1 MTQTGAVRSFL
12 AVGITIAAV
21 AGVADEIAGRLRTS
35 VSVSPGFKCAV
46 GAPSIP
52 H

>member
-1 MTQTGAVRSFL
+1 MTQTGAVRRFL
-12 AVGITIAAV
+12 AAGITIAAV

-35 VSVSPGFKCAV
+35 VSASTFKCFV
-46 GAPSIP
+46 GAPSIQ